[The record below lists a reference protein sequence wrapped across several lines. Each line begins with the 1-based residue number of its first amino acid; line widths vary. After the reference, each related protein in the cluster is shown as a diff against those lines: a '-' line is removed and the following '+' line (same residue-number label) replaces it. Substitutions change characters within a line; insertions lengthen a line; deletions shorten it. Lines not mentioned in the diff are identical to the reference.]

1 MGSNSS
7 LSFSLNPPYSLSA
20 PSCAAATSG
29 ATAKSA
35 AAIQQSTGGGV
46 KAIAVARRSSEPASQ
61 ANLLGLSVARI
72 NKQFDGAQLSRPGP
86 SRINSSSSLSI
97 PCVVARSRL
106 SFRIQ
111 RNSSEFA
118 NNPLQVRSKKK
129 RRAASPWSWRD
140 RSL

>member
-1 MGSNSS
+1 
-7 LSFSLNPPYSLSA
+7 
-20 PSCAAATSG
+20 
-29 ATAKSA
+29 
-35 AAIQQSTGGGV
+35 
-46 KAIAVARRSSEPASQ
+46 
-61 ANLLGLSVARI
+61 
-72 NKQFDGAQLSRPGP
+72 
-86 SRINSSSSLSI
+86 LSI